1 MRLPRRFFLA
11 AGAAAAAAAIAGSA
25 AAQTAAPAPTAPAP
39 TGAAADPRLSE
50 RAIGRA
56 DAPAQVL
63 EYFSLTCGHCAAFY
77 RDTMPQV
84 RQRLVEPGNLRFVY
98 RDFPLD
104 RLALAAAVVA
114 RSLPA
119 ERYEPFVGALL
130 LAQDRWAFARGDP
143 MEELAKM
150 AALAGMARPQFD
162 TALRDEGLARAIMEG
177 VQAAER
183 EHGVRSTP
191 SFVFRQDGGR
201 SRTQAG
207 AIGFERFQQLVDEA
221 RRA

>member
-1 MRLPRRFFLA
+1 VR
-11 AGAAAAAAAIAGSA
+11 
-25 AAQTAAPAPTAPAP
+25 
-39 TGAAADPRLSE
+39 
-50 RAIGRA
+50 
-56 DAPAQVL
+56 VV
-63 EYFSLTCGHCAAFY
+63 EYFSLTCSHCAAFH
-77 RDTMPQV
+77 RETLPQV
-84 RQRLVEPGNLRFVY
+84 KQKLVEPGAIRFVY

-114 RSLPA
+114 RSMPA
-119 ERYEPFVGALL
+119 ERYEPFIGALL
-130 LAQDRWAFARGDP
+130 AAQDRWAFNRNGDP

-150 AALAGMARPQFD
+150 AALAGMSRPQFD
-162 TALRDEGLARAIMEG
+162 AAVRDEALARAIMEG

-191 SFVFRQDGGR
+191 SFVFRQDGR

-207 AIGFERFQQLVDEA
+207 SVAFERFQQLVDEA

>member
-1 MRLPRRFFLA
+1 MRPTRRSFLA
-11 AGAAAAAAAIAGSA
+11 ATGAAALAGGASA
-25 AAQTAAPAPTAPAP
+25 QTAPAP
-39 TGAAADPRLSE
+39 GAADPRLSE
-50 RAIGRA
+50 RAIGRP
-56 DAPAQVL
+56 DAPVRVV
-63 EYFSLTCGHCAAFY
+63 EYFSLTCSHCATFH
-77 RDTMPQV
+77 RDTLPQV
-84 RQRLVEPGNLRFVY
+84 KQKLVEPGAVRFLY

-130 LAQDRWAFARGDP
+130 GAQDRWAFTRGGDP

-162 TALRDEGLARAIMEG
+162 AALRDEALARAIMEG

-183 EHGVRSTP
+183 DHGVRSTP
-191 SFVFRQDGGR
+191 SFVFGPDGR
-201 SRTQAG
+201 SKTQAG
-207 AIGFERFQQLVDEA
+207 AVAFERFQQLVDEA

>member
-1 MRLPRRFFLA
+1 MRPPRRSFLV
-11 AGAAAAAAAIAGSA
+11 AGAAAIVAGSA
-25 AAQTAAPAPTAPAP
+25 AAQTAPNA
-39 TGAAADPRLSE
+39 AAADPRLGE
-50 RAIGRA
+50 RAIGRP
-56 DAPAQVL
+56 DAPVQVL
-63 EYFSLTCGHCAAFY
+63 EFFSLTCSHCAGFY

-84 RQRLVEPGNLRFVY
+84 RQRLVEPGAVRFIY

-114 RSLPA
+114 RSLPP

-130 LAQDRWAFARGDP
+130 LAQDRWAFTRGDQ

-162 TALRDEGLARAIMEG
+162 MAVRDEALARSIMEG

-183 EHGVRSTP
+183 EHGIRSTP
-191 SFVFRQDGGR
+191 SFVFRQDGR

-207 AIGFERFQQLVDEA
+207 SVGFERFQQLVDEA
-221 RRA
+221 RRG

>member
-1 MRLPRRFFLA
+1 MRLPRRLFLL
-11 AGAAAAAAAIAGSA
+11 AGAATASAGPA
-25 AAQTAAPAPTAPAP
+25 LAQPTPAP
-39 TGAAADPRLSE
+39 AAADPRLGE
-50 RAIGRA
+50 RAIGRPEA
-56 DAPAQVL
+56 SVQVL
-63 EYFSLTCGHCAAFY
+63 EFFSLTCSHCASFY

-84 RQRLVEPGNLRFVY
+84 KQRLVEPGTVRFVY

-130 LAQDRWAFARGDP
+130 GSQDRWAFGRGDA

-150 AALAGMARPQFD
+150 AAMAGMSRAQFD
-162 TALRDEGLARAIMEG
+162 AALRDEALARAIMES

-183 EHGVRSTP
+183 EHNVRSTP
-191 SFVFRQDGGR
+191 SFVFRQDGR

-207 AIGFERFQQLVDEA
+207 AVAFDRFQQLVDEA
-221 RRA
+221 RKA